1 VTRLYNPAI
10 KDQNLLK
17 ENKGLKL
24 FVFALQNVSDEILNS
39 DIEIFG
45 DLMLDVAEAYMGQQ
59 EYQEALTFLEK
70 LVQSENWSKVSYLL
84 L

>member
-1 VTRLYNPAI
+1 
-10 KDQNLLK
+10 
-17 ENKGLKL
+17 
-24 FVFALQNVSDEILNS
+24 
-39 DIEIFG
+39 
-45 DLMLDVAEAYMGQQ
+45 MLDVAEAYMGQQ